1 MDVDA
6 KEWEDRLKKGQ
17 ARFSTYFFTIKDHY
31 NDPDIGRLGLYTAPA
46 YLISGG
52 RTNPFSQ
59 SLFENDLIPK
69 TNSVDDPNVPPFP
82 NPAGETG
89 S

>member
-1 MDVDA
+1 MDDS
-6 KEWEDRLKKGQ
+6 KEWADRLSKG
-17 ARFSTYFFTIKDHY
+17 ANRFSTYFYFIRDHY
-31 NDPDIGRLGLYTAPA
+31 NDPDIGRMGLYTAPA
-46 YLISGG
+46 YLITGG

-59 SLFENDLIPK
+59 SLFEDDQQPK